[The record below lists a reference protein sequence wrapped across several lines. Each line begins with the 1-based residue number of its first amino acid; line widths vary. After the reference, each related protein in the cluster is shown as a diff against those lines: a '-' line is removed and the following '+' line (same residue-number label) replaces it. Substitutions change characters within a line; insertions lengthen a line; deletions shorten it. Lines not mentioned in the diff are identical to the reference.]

1 MIQIKIDVEEM
12 KSGRVAV
19 ELQSGLSKK
28 RPMTKAENRIAC
40 HLKAAL
46 AMIITDLAGMIPG
59 SSMAVGEE
67 DVETLKGMEDL
78 GVEKR
83 EKNDS

>member
-19 ELQSGLSKK
+19 ELLVGKSQK
-28 RPMTKAENRIAC
+28 RPETKMEIQVAG
-40 HLKAAL
+40 HLKAIL
-46 AMIITDLAGMIPG
+46 AIIISELANKIPG

-67 DVETLKGMEDL
+67 DVETLKGMENLDL
-78 GVEKR
+78 DGDK
-83 EKNDS
+83 KQT